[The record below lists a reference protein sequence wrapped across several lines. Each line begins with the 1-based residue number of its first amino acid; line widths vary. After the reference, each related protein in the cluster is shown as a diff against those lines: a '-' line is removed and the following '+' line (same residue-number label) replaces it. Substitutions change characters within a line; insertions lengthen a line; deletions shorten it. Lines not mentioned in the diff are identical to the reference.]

1 MRKILGLVLS
11 AGIAMAQQVEV
22 TAERFLASESTQK
35 ATFTGNVK
43 VTKGADV
50 LTSDTLVIY
59 FNAKKEPLK
68 YEATG
73 NAKANITINAVRYF
87 ASGSTLV
94 YDPIALTY
102 TIRTNGF
109 LHEIDTDRKVYGELI
124 TVNQAQGNYEVDS
137 KANAPVKFIFQMNNK
152 EEQTQ

>member
-1 MRKILGLVLS
+1 MLGV
-11 AGIAMAQQVEV
+11 GMAMAQQVEV

-35 ATFTGNVK
+35 ATFAGKVK
-43 VTKGADV
+43 VTKGTDV

-73 NAKANITINAVRYF
+73 NAKANITMNEVRYF
-87 ASGSTLV
+87 ASGETLT
-94 YDPIALTY
+94 YDPVALIY
-102 TIRTNGF
+102 TVKTNGF

-137 KANAPVKFIFQMNNK
+137 KANAPVKFIFQMNSK
-152 EEQTQ
+152 EEKAQ